1 LGAGESLADKNDRTP
16 ARVTYL
22 RSNITNPDLTLHW
35 LGSIPANKETET
47 ERKTMNESPTANR
60 DQIALGGNRKNAHD
74 NLVHAGEFTKIENT
88 AIVYVLRGW
97 FGALIRPENA
107 TEIVQ
112 ASDDVWANQTLF
124 EHFDSELN
132 SDATTRTPESR
143 AVLAELKARAE
154 AAQERLN
161 KLIGDTD
168 EDERINELTD
178 KNVKEV
184 LDKLG
189 F

>member
-1 LGAGESLADKNDRTP
+1 MDA
-16 ARVTYL
+16 
-22 RSNITNPDLTLHW
+22 
-35 LGSIPANKETET
+35 
-47 ERKTMNESPTANR
+47 SPTANR
-60 DQIALGGNRKNAHD
+60 DQADPRASNKKNARD
-74 NLVHAGEFTKIENT
+74 NLTHAGEFTKIENT

-112 ASDDVWANQTLF
+112 ASDDVWAAQTLF

-132 SDATTRTPESR
+132 SDPATRTRESK

-161 KLIGDTD
+161 QILGGDTD
-168 EDERINELTD
+168 EDERINDLTD
-178 KNVKEV
+178 KEV
-184 LDKLG
+184 ADVIKKLG
-189 F
+189 L

>member
-1 LGAGESLADKNDRTP
+1 MND
-16 ARVTYL
+16 
-22 RSNITNPDLTLHW
+22 
-35 LGSIPANKETET
+35 
-47 ERKTMNESPTANR
+47 SPTANR
-60 DQIALGGNRKNAHD
+60 DQADPRASNKKNARD
-74 NLVHAGEFTKIENT
+74 NLTHAGEFTKIENT

-132 SDATTRTPESR
+132 SDPNTRTRESR

-154 AAQERLN
+154 AAQEHLN
-161 KLIGDTD
+161 QLLGGDTD
-168 EDERINELTD
+168 EDERINDLTD
-178 KNVKEV
+178 KEV
-184 LDKLG
+184 EDVIKKLG
-189 F
+189 L